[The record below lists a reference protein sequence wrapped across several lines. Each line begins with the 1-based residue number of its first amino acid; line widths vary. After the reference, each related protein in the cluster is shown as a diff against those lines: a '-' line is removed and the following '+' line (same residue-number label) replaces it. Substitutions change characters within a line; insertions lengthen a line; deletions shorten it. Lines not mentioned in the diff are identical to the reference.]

1 MKTIKK
7 IFRFLIIKPINFIQN
22 YFKTCLFVFIVFVVM
37 LSFSQTKKQDLNV
50 NLARIYL
57 EGPIFRSDM
66 FAEQISSLKQF
77 PNLKGVLLVI
87 NSPGGGLAPSVEIAD
102 MIKDLNEQIPVVSYV
117 QGTMASGSYYA
128 GMYSKFIIA
137 NRGSMIGSIGV
148 LLNGYNIEELM
159 NKIGVKSQTL
169 HAGEYKEAGTFT
181 RTWSDNEKAY
191 LQRVLNQQYIMFI
204 TDVANA
210 RKLNKNDYKNFAEG
224 KIFNAYDAKELGL
237 IDLVGTQRQA
247 IMTLQEISGVR
258 EPVWAKEGVV
268 DTYIKKFSAK
278 AISEV
283 FTYFNGVR

>member
-1 MKTIKK
+1 MKAIKK
-7 IFRFLIIKPINFIQN
+7 IFRFLIIKPINIIQN
-22 YFKTCLFVFIVFVVM
+22 YFKTCLFLFVVFVVI
-37 LSFSQTKKQDLNV
+37 LSFSETKKQDLDV

-66 FAEQISSLKQF
+66 FAEQINSLKQF

-148 LLNGYNIEELM
+148 LFNGYNIEELM

-181 RTWSDNEKAY
+181 RTWSENEKAY
-191 LQRVLNQQYIMFI
+191 LQRVLNQQYVMFI

-210 RKLNKNDYKNFAEG
+210 RRLNKDDYKNFAEG
-224 KIFNAYDAKELGL
+224 KIFNAYDAKNLGL
-237 IDLVGTQRQA
+237 IDLVGTQGQA
-247 IMTLQEISGVR
+247 IATLQEISGVR

-268 DTYIKKFSAK
+268 DSYIKKFSSK

-283 FTYFNGVR
+283 FTYFNGIR